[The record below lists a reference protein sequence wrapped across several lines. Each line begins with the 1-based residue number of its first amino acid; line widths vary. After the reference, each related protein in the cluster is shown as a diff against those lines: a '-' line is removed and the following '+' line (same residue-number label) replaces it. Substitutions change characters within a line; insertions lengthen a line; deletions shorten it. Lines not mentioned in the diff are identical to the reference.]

1 MESVRTDRLEDTEIL
16 FILVRAGL
24 WEKVPENLSLFPR
37 SSESWERIFNLA
49 QRQTVTGSSIRDC
62 ASFRTNCF
70 HPNSNCFI
78 GWQPLTGSKEPISG

>member
-1 MESVRTDRLEDTEIL
+1 MESVRTDRLEDTEVL

-24 WEKVPENLSLFPR
+24 WEKFLKIFPCFPDHQKAGKGF
-37 SSESWERIFNLA
+37 SIWHSV
-49 QRQTVTGSSIRDC
+49 RQSPASSIRDC
-62 ASFRTNCF
+62 ANFRTNCF